1 VLRPET
7 DYLAFLQQG
16 RFMLL
21 RSKTSGAFIFYPR
34 VIEPGTGSTELEWVE
49 ASGLGTV
56 YATTVVRKKIPSDN
70 YNVALINLAEGPR
83 MMSRVE
89 GMSPD
94 QVRIGLRVRA
104 RVVQGEEQAFVVFE
118 PDENIDVTVKG
129 SPA

>member
-1 VLRPET
+1 
-7 DYLAFLQQG
+7 
-16 RFMLL
+16 MLL

-70 YNVALINLAEGPR
+70 YNVALIDLAEGPR

-89 GMSPD
+89 GVSPA

-129 SPA
+129 NPA

>member
-1 VLRPET
+1 MLRPET

-70 YNVALINLAEGPR
+70 YNVALIDLAEGPR

-89 GMSPD
+89 GVSPA

-129 SPA
+129 NPA